1 MTLENIITARTAL
14 IMNDTV
20 YGVAGAFLKIIESKN
35 HESFKVDGKY
45 LYVDMDG
52 LLTCN
57 AIAAKIKEGVVEYLR
72 NGIGTENYAKFKQIF
87 LLAHKKENNLL
98 SK

>member
-1 MTLENIITARTAL
+1 MTLENIIVARTTL

-20 YGVAGAFLKIIESKN
+20 YGVMGAFLKIIESKN

-45 LYVDMDG
+45 LYVDMDE

-57 AIAAKIKEGVVEYLR
+57 TIAAKIKEGVVKYLR
-72 NGIGTENYAKFKQIF
+72 NGVGTEHYGKFKQTF
-87 LLAHKKENNLL
+87 LLARKNENNLL